1 MSQALEQLVA
11 SSHLE
16 RLDDNLFRGY
26 GTWGSRLRLYGG
38 QILSQAMSAAQNTA
52 DAAFSVHSMHAYF
65 VRPGDPALAVI
76 YHVALARDGKS
87 FCTRTVT
94 ARQHG
99 EAILTAQFS
108 LHRHEEGYEHQ
119 APMPS
124 APAPDSL
131 QNETQIRRAV
141 GFETLDMSKATN
153 LLHLPGD
160 WPVEHYVGAPV
171 DLMNPQPMAPT
182 NQVWLR
188 AAAPLPDDPALH
200 QQLLAFASD
209 HNLLITSLRPHAV
222 SIATPNLQIASLDHS
237 MWFHRPFR
245 IDDWLLYVTESPS
258 ASHALGL
265 TTGRVYARDGTLVA
279 SVAQEGLIRMRGKV

>member
-1 MSQALEQLVA
+1 MSQALKELVE

-38 QILSQAMSAAQNTA
+38 QILSQAMAAAQNTT
-52 DAAFSVHSMHAYF
+52 DPEFSVHSMHAYF

-76 YHVALARDGKS
+76 YHVELARNGKS

-108 LHRHEEGYEHQ
+108 LHRHEEGVEHQ
-119 APMPS
+119 MPMPE
-124 APAPDSL
+124 APAPEGL
-131 QNETQIRRAV
+131 LNETQLRHAA
-141 GFETLDMSKATN
+141 GFETPDLSTAAN
-153 LLHLPGD
+153 VLHLPGD
-160 WPVEHYVGAPV
+160 WPIEHYVGAPV
-171 DLMNPQPMAPT
+171 DLFNPEPMPPY

-188 AAAPLPDDPALH
+188 SAAPLPDDPALH
-200 QQLLAFASD
+200 QQLLVFTSD
-209 HNLLITSLRPHAV
+209 HNLLITSLRPHGI

-245 IDDWLLYVTESPS
+245 IDDWLLYVSESPS
-258 ASHALGL
+258 ASNGRGFS
-265 TTGRVYARDGTLVA
+265 TGRIYKRDGTLVA
-279 SVAQEGLIRMRGKV
+279 SVAQEGLIRMRGKA